1 MKKGYLIAYFLIL
14 TIGII
19 LSMDTAFIKQSD
31 AASREAVS
39 WVHNSNFLLS
49 FLEGIGFLAS
59 KTGIISIL
67 ALAAILLAL
76 LYKHILQPLIIVL
89 AVYLGDLLNKAL
101 KSFFGRERPLEPL
114 HIEEGFSFPS
124 GHAMVGVIFY
134 GFLIYLLAGKIASSA
149 VRRWLYA
156 AVSILMLLI
165 GMSRVVKN
173 AHFLSDVIGGYFIGL
188 ICLILVIAVYDKLNE
203 FLSAARSK
211 KSGVS
216 V

>member
-1 MKKGYLIAYFLIL
+1 
-14 TIGII
+14 
-19 LSMDTAFIKQSD
+19 MDTAFTKQAD
-31 AASREAVS
+31 ADAREAVS

-49 FLEGIGFLAS
+49 FLDGIGFLAL
-59 KTGIISIL
+59 KTGIISLL

-76 LYKHILQPLIIVL
+76 LYKH
-89 AVYLGDLLNKAL
+89 
-101 KSFFGRERPLEPL
+101 PL

-124 GHAMVGVIFY
+124 RHAMVGVIFY
-134 GFLIYLLAGKIASSA
+134 GFLIYLLAGKIASAA

-156 AVSILMLLI
+156 AVGILMLLI
-165 GMSRVVKN
+165 GMSRVVTN
-173 AHFLSDVIGGYFIGL
+173 AHFLSDVISGYFIGL
-188 ICLILVIAVYDKLNE
+188 ICLIFVIADYEKLNE